1 MSREQLLDTEEEH
14 RVKMQLRAQTLH
26 ALEAETAVIDQQ
38 YNDMAHKLLEEQQL
52 DATHLQQIEELTK
65 KYFFSLALGIKLQQ
79 QYSGKDAAGLDL
91 VELYER
97 ALLEKIPRAQFGEWL
112 TSVARHRM

>member
-1 MSREQLLDTEEEH
+1 MSQLLDTEEEH
-14 RVKMQLRAQTLH
+14 GVKMKLRGQTLS
-26 ALEAETAVIDQQ
+26 ALEAETAVIDRQ
-38 YNDMAHKLLEEQQL
+38 YADMAHKLLEEQQL

-79 QYSGKDAAGLDL
+79 QYSGKDATAFDL

-97 ALLEKIPRAQFGEWL
+97 ALIDKIPRAQFGEWL
-112 TSVARHRM
+112 TSAARHRM